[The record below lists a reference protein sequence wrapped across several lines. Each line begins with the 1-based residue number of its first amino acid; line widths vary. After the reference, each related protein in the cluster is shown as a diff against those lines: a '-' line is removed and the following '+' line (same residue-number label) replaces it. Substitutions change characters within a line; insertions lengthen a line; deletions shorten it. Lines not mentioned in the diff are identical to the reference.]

1 MGEYGAFYGT
11 IGFQLTQLAEGLK
24 GHSYA
29 IVPESFY
36 RGWKR
41 LGSFKE
47 EKDGSYYGT
56 DYNEHQVTT
65 AKFEDEGHT
74 WLVTTAICAHPS
86 DPKEFCW
93 RYIVKIT
100 KNGEV
105 VSRPR
110 TRFEDYLQYI
120 ARL

>member
-24 GHSYA
+24 EHSYA

-36 RGWKR
+36 RAWKR
-41 LGSFKE
+41 LSSFRGEKE
-47 EKDGSYYGT
+47 GSYYGT
-56 DYNEHQVTT
+56 DFNEHAVVT
-65 AKFEDEGHT
+65 AKFEDEGEI
-74 WLVTTAICAHPS
+74 WAVTTAICPHPS

-100 KNGEV
+100 KNNTAI
-105 VSRPR
+105 SRPR
-110 TRFEDYLQYI
+110 TRFEDYLRYI